1 MWAIDVYDKWRLVW
15 FCYRHCI
22 SWVDRLSNR
31 CSHFDYSTVNLNTN
45 LQIYRVNLF
54 TFKGCF
60 RMRRMLHGCSTSVKQ
75 RIDNTYKQQLV
86 NKRVSSLACC
96 NVCRRNATNMVSYSV
111 YRTRY
116 FNTKNHC
123 WIFCT
128 RRFIVLLLW
137 HSRVLLLS
145 FPFTYFIAP
154 YKFYIE
160 RYQSTKYM
168 AMGRL
173 QVRKL
178 GYSPPSVQIIN
189 NQIDMAIQHI

>member
-116 FNTKNHC
+116 FNTKNHVES
-123 WIFCT
+123 FVPG
-128 RRFIVLLLW
+128 VLLSCFFDTQESCFCLF
-137 HSRVLLLS
+137 LLHWKIS
-145 FPFTYFIAP
+145 
-154 YKFYIE
+154 
-160 RYQSTKYM
+160 
-168 AMGRL
+168 
-173 QVRKL
+173 
-178 GYSPPSVQIIN
+178 IN
-189 NQIDMAIQHI
+189 KIHGNGSATSS